1 MDPPGVRLAVQA
13 EGAAPVT
20 IPDGQGRVIRIV
32 PAEEFRRSHSRSH
45 SSPGPTATYPR
56 LRRQRAKTSETE
68 QRAAG
73 SDGGTSAH
81 GRIEGVTGDAVLRRH
96 RAHE

>member
-32 PAEEFRRSHSRSH
+32 PAEEFRRSH

-81 GRIEGVTGDAVLRRH
+81 GRI
-96 RAHE
+96 